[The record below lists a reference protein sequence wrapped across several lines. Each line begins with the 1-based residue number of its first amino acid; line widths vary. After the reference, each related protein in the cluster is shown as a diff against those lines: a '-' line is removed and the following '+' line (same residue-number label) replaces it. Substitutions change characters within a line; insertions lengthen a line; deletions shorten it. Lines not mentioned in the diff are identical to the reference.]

1 MVDVF
6 VNVVNS
12 LAAKVDPSLMS
23 QAMEN
28 KAINAGVGMLTG
40 SGAVGKMMLNSAV
53 QDPTKEPMTRLVG
66 VVLNIFMALGIVLIA
81 FGIFN
86 FVTSLDSH
94 DNAQKIRAGLM
105 IGGGALLIAIKVFI
119 PYLVPSASE
128 YIQ

>member
-6 VNVVNS
+6 ISAVNS

-28 KAINAGVGMLTG
+28 KAINAGVGLLTG
-40 SGAVGKMMLNSAV
+40 SGAASKMMLSASV
-53 QDPTKEPMTRLVG
+53 QDPTKEPMTKLVG

>member
-6 VNVVNS
+6 ISAVNS

-28 KAINAGVGMLTG
+28 KAINAGVGLLTG
-40 SGAVGKMMLNSAV
+40 SGADSKMMLSASV
-53 QDPTKEPMTRLVG
+53 QDPTKEPMTKLVG
-66 VVLNIFMALGIVLIA
+66 VVLNIFMAL
-81 FGIFN
+81 
-86 FVTSLDSH
+86 SLDSH

>member
-6 VNVVNS
+6 INAVNS

-28 KAINAGVGMLTG
+28 KAIHAGVGLLTG
-40 SGAVGKMMLNSAV
+40 SGAAGKMMMLNV
-53 QDPTKEPMTRLVG
+53 TDPTKEPMKKLVG

-81 FGIFN
+81 FGIFS
-86 FVTSLDSH
+86 FVTSMDSH

-119 PYLVPSASE
+119 PYLVPDASE
-128 YIQ
+128 WIS